1 MGRRLRYRYSDALTK
16 HSWCETRLLPNA
28 ADCETWLIQNAGWRQ
43 VRRGQSHFL
52 MPTAQQDTEITL
64 GTGRMLAIF
73 FAFVLICAVFFAIG
87 FSLGRRTSMAGAG
100 SLLSAPAAAPG
111 TIVRPSAAKNGAAQ
125 PTPPSGDFSFYKAV
139 GEKNADAALTP
150 RSSASAAAA
159 TSPTGDGTPKAAADA
174 ATATPAPPTT
184 GSYYVQVAAVSR
196 QEDADALVE
205 ALKKKQ
211 YPAFTA
217 NNTAGD
223 KFYHVQ
229 VGPYAELKDAEA
241 IRARLIGDGYNP
253 IVKK

>member
-1 MGRRLRYRYSDALTK
+1 
-16 HSWCETRLLPNA
+16 
-28 ADCETWLIQNAGWRQ
+28 
-43 VRRGQSHFL
+43 

-73 FAFVLICAVFFAIG
+73 FAFVLVCAVFFAIG

-100 SLLSAPAAAPG
+100 SLLSAPSAVPA
-111 TIVRPSAAKNGAAQ
+111 TVVRPSAAKNGAPQ
-125 PTPPSGDFSFYKAV
+125 TTSQSSSNDFSFYKAV
-139 GEKNADAALTP
+139 GEKNANSALTP
-150 RSSASAAAA
+150 QGAAA
-159 TSPTGDGTPKAAADA
+159 TPTATSKTADGTPKAVGDA
-174 ATATPAPPTT
+174 AIAAPTPTT
-184 GSYYVQVAAVSR
+184 SGSYYVQVAAVTR

-241 IRARLIGDGYNP
+241 MRARLIGDGYNP

>member
-1 MGRRLRYRYSDALTK
+1 
-16 HSWCETRLLPNA
+16 
-28 ADCETWLIQNAGWRQ
+28 
-43 VRRGQSHFL
+43 

-73 FAFVLICAVFFAIG
+73 FALVLVCAFFFAIG
-87 FSLGRRTSMAGAG
+87 FSLGRRTAMAGAG
-100 SLLSAPAAAPG
+100 SLLSAPTAVPA
-111 TIVRPSAAKNGAAQ
+111 TIVRPSAAKNGAPQ
-125 PTPPSGDFSFYKAV
+125 PTPQSNSSDFSFYKAV
-139 GEKNADAALTP
+139 GEKNTDSALTP
-150 RSSASAAAA
+150 QGSAAPPATQTA
-159 TSPTGDGTPKAAADA
+159 TSPTADGTPKAAANA
-174 ATATPAPPTT
+174 ATATSTPSTS

-217 NNTAGD
+217 NNTSGD

-241 IRARLIGDGYNP
+241 MRARLIGDGYNP